1 MPNKWVEHVRK
12 WSADH
17 GVSYM
22 CATSM
27 PACKEAYKPVKAPKN
42 TKKANIE
49 QMGMEDKDVAL
60 PKKAKK
66 GITAD
71 TLKDKIAQ
79 IKEAKKMG
87 VEDIKSALLRR
98 AVGIVQPLQSADT
111 AVVKPKGRPKKY
123 ETAEEAKRMKSVKTV
138 EARKARKAKVAT
150 PVATP
155 VVVEAMEIAEPT
167 QSTKQGFS
175 QKTIDEVKSTLAKK
189 VAQAKAVPPKG
200 KLKPSE
206 VKDFA
211 SRLPE
216 GLEKYTASFLLETD
230 PLKEFDS
237 KNGLYALYYSLG
249 LLGDFPYV
257 HDDGSEIY
265 TPGGSRSFFP
275 EVGHVK
281 YGKQMTR
288 TQKYG
293 VVLPDWAGRVTPRG
307 KPGVV
312 LSAPGIIDSM
322 NAVNGAVKTIMAKN
336 RQSDWD
342 AEVYYAKSPDSKS
355 SIRCIVRWTGK
366 KGQRGQNALWQEYW
380 KANIRPLMMDSARWD
395 RALDRVSERKEGVE
409 ADKAVAREA
418 TVAETTRI
426 GAEAIKTDKS
436 TADLMKIVQVT
447 LADNDTKLHG
457 YTVWKDKPANY
468 IIGRMKEI
476 FDKPPEQ
483 WYVKDGKPVMKDL
496 RRVWRFFKERV
507 EAKPLGN
514 FSEKKRIALE
524 KAYYAWDNMRV
535 EEESYDTT
543 EEWEEAIESATEDIL
558 RRYGVSEKDFNTYKK
573 LKRGRG
579 YDMEGGAGSYDA
591 EHADEMVDNYSM
603 IINHLVEHI
612 SDPSEPVDPRDY
624 DQAIHFIREM
634 RRAKGGAELY
644 YGGMMPA
651 GAPPPPPP
659 RSDAGRR
666 VFHTPGL
673 LELMEQFLRPAG
685 AVPEDIRQ
693 AIIDGRNVP
702 RLHGGDLGDDLRK
715 GLHEAGK
722 PFSILGI
729 NPGSSGFD
737 LGRNVIAPA
746 MMKTKWGNP
755 KTGIFSKSF
764 WTPKKHH

>member
-1 MPNKWVEHVRK
+1 
-12 WSADH
+12 
-17 GVSYM
+17 M

-42 TKKANIE
+42 TQKANKE

-123 ETAEEAKRMKSVKTV
+123 ATAEEAKRMKSVKTV
-138 EARKARKAKVAT
+138 EARKARKATKAKE
-150 PVATP
+150 ATP

-167 QSTKQGFS
+167 LSTKQGFS
-175 QKTIDEVKSTLAKK
+175 QKTIDEVKANLAKK

-206 VKDFA
+206 VREFA

-230 PLKEFDS
+230 PLKEFDN
-237 KNGLYALYYSLG
+237 KTGLYALYYSLG
-249 LLGDFPYV
+249 LLGDFPSV
-257 HDDGSEIY
+257 SESGHEID
-265 TPGGSRSFFP
+265 RDNFP
-275 EVGHVK
+275 DVGTVK
-281 YGKQMTR
+281 YGKQFTR
-288 TQKYG
+288 TQKYA
-293 VVLPDWAGRVTPRG
+293 VVLPDWAGRLTSRG
-307 KPGVV
+307 TAGVA
-312 LSAPGIIDSM
+312 LYASAVIDSM

-342 AEVYYAKSPDSKS
+342 AEVYYAGSHGTKS
-355 SIRCIVRWTGK
+355 SIRCIVRWKGK
-366 KGQRGQNALWQEYW
+366 KGQRGQNALWEEYW
-380 KANIRPLMMDSARWD
+380 KANIRPLMMDSARWEK
-395 RALDRVSERKEGVE
+395 ALERVSERKEGVD

-418 TVAETTRI
+418 TIAETARI

-436 TADLMKIVQVT
+436 TAELLKIVQVT
-447 LADNDTKLHG
+447 LAENNAKISG
-457 YTVWKDKPANY
+457 YTVAWKDKPANY
-468 IIGRMKEI
+468 IIGKMKEI
-476 FDKPPEQ
+476 WDKPPEQ
-483 WYVKDGKPVMKDL
+483 WYVKNGKPVMKDL
-496 RRVWRFFKERV
+496 RSIWRFFKERV

-524 KAYYAWDNMRV
+524 KAYDDWKHMRV
-535 EEESYDTT
+535 EEESYATT
-543 EEWEEAIESATEDIL
+543 EDWELAIELEIDEIL
-558 RRYGVSEKDFNTYKK
+558 RKYGVSEKDFKTYKQ
-573 LKRGRG
+573 LKKAEGWRGRG
-579 YDMEGGAGSYDA
+579 YDMEGGAGDYDA

-634 RRAKGGAELY
+634 RRAKGGAEY
-644 YGGMMPA
+644 YSPRYGGAMY
-651 GAPPPPPP
+651 
-659 RSDAGRR
+659 
-666 VFHTPGL
+666 
-673 LELMEQFLRPAG
+673 
-685 AVPEDIRQ
+685 
-693 AIIDGRNVP
+693 
-702 RLHGGDLGDDLRK
+702 GGDLGDDLRK
-715 GLHEAGK
+715 GLHEIGK
-722 PFSILGI
+722 PFSILGV
-729 NPGSSGFD
+729 NPASTGFD